1 MAQRKRRINKLRVS
15 LAALTLLL
23 IAGLPAAW
31 MVHRKADK
39 PKHLPVSATSAGVAA
54 PHKDNAQETRPVFKY
69 SVVPGGVRSQAEL
82 AAAAKRDPIVRR
94 HYEGIHFDS
103 VKETHLDHDMQ
114 AYVSYRVKDKIYWT
128 QRKLNLH
135 KGELVLTDGK
145 NMVRGRCGNRV
156 SLTKVI
162 APAGPEPSDPEF
174 DVTEAHPLAPAA
186 APLAVASAGKGHAPG
201 VAPIIPAAVGSSVLP
216 AAVATHSKLP
226 FVVPAVLAGGAVGAL
241 YARNG
246 SNQSNSF
253 VPSGPSTPSNP
264 TPPVIP
270 PVTPPTTPP
279 VTNAPEPPAS
289 IWLLAAGFGWLFA
302 WSRRRIVKRM
312 R

>member
-1 MAQRKRRINKLRVS
+1 MTQRKRRINKLRVS

-23 IAGLPAAW
+23 VAGLPAAW
-31 MVHRKADK
+31 FVHRKADK
-39 PKHLPVSATSAGVAA
+39 PNHSPISVNSARAA
-54 PHKDNAQETRPVFKY
+54 TPHKDNAQDRRAVFKY

-82 AAAAKRDPIVRR
+82 SDAATRDPIVRR
-94 HYEGIHFDS
+94 HYQGIHFDS

-162 APAGPEPSDPEF
+162 APSGPEPSDPEF
-174 DVTEAHPLAPAA
+174 DVTEAHPPAA
-186 APLAVASAGKGHAPG
+186 AAPPVAVASAGTGRAPG

-216 AAVATHSKLP
+216 AAAATHRKLP
-226 FVVPAVLAGGAVGAL
+226 FVVPFALAGGAVGAL
-241 YARNG
+241 YAKNG
-246 SNQSNSF
+246 GNPGNSF
-253 VPSGPSTPSNP
+253 VPTGPPTSNN
-264 TPPVIP
+264 PPP
-270 PVTPPTTPP
+270 PVTPPITPP
-279 VTNAPEPPAS
+279 VTNAPEPSAS
-289 IWLLAAGFGWLFA
+289 IWLLAAGFGWLFL
-302 WSRRRIVKRM
+302 WSRRRASKQPR
-312 R
+312 